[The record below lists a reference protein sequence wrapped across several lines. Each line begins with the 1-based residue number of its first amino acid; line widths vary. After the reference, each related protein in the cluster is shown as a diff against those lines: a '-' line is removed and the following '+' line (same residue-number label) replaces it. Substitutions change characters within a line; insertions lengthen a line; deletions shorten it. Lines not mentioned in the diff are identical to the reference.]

1 MNEMAS
7 PLLRGFDG
15 VLALPSARFSVD
27 ARETEGLIW
36 DPAPERIVAE
46 ALPTLFTYP
55 PQDALRWDDAGLR
68 SAARQAGVEA
78 ETLAAPAI
86 FGGCLIRHF
95 GHFLHESLSRLWW
108 LAPLADLEGPAKEA
122 ALRLQQLE
130 GDVVFFMPRWL
141 DEGKTLL
148 PYMEEILGLLHLPAS
163 RIRILQR
170 PLRFRELWIPAC
182 VWGFG
187 SDARAVDRQLGC
199 DSRALLRHLLASS
212 QRPAS
217 PAPQPAATA
226 KLYVSRSG
234 LPISLG
240 RLLGDVVLDPLLE
253 AAGYTVFHP
262 ERSSIAE
269 QIRLYGQASDLIFMD
284 GSSLYLLWLAKL
296 RPGTRVRL
304 ILRRQ
309 QGRWMSEKVL
319 ELLPGAAHIRWEI
332 IDALQG
338 EALTSPNDWESHNVA
353 DLAALLRQLGI
364 EAPAEL
370 PKPAEEALAAYS
382 HTLLE
387 QSSPEQLARVLQA
400 LLTSL
405 ATDPRRPPS
414 RRDRLYRKV
423 RRLLAARQR

>member
-108 LAPLADLEGPAKEA
+108 LAPLAGLEGPAKEA

-170 PLRFRELWIPAC
+170 PLR
-182 VWGFG
+182 
-187 SDARAVDRQLGC
+187 
-199 DSRALLRHLLASS
+199 
-212 QRPAS
+212 
-217 PAPQPAATA
+217 
-226 KLYVSRSG
+226 
-234 LPISLG
+234 
-240 RLLGDVVLDPLLE
+240 
-253 AAGYTVFHP
+253 
-262 ERSSIAE
+262 
-269 QIRLYGQASDLIFMD
+269 
-284 GSSLYLLWLAKL
+284 
-296 RPGTRVRL
+296 
-304 ILRRQ
+304 
-309 QGRWMSEKVL
+309 
-319 ELLPGAAHIRWEI
+319 
-332 IDALQG
+332 
-338 EALTSPNDWESHNVA
+338 
-353 DLAALLRQLGI
+353 
-364 EAPAEL
+364 
-370 PKPAEEALAAYS
+370 
-382 HTLLE
+382 
-387 QSSPEQLARVLQA
+387 
-400 LLTSL
+400 
-405 ATDPRRPPS
+405 
-414 RRDRLYRKV
+414 
-423 RRLLAARQR
+423 